1 VAGGLIV
8 AVHPFTQIV
17 ESISACV
24 TFVFVAPG
32 VRTGFGNTAPDN
44 GSTISAPTPT
54 SFALGAGEDEPD
66 GIVDEVPGAAM
77 GVVVE
82 LASVAVAVAVTAP
95 VEHPVRVRVTATH
108 RPMAPRQPFNIR
120 LDPRFTAV

>member
-1 VAGGLIV
+1 VVGGLIV

-44 GSTISAPTPT
+44 GSTISAPAPT

-82 LASVAVAVAVTAP
+82 LASVAVTAP
-95 VEHPVRVRVTATH
+95 VEHPVRVRVTATN

-120 LDPRFTAV
+120 LDPRFAAV

>member
-1 VAGGLIV
+1 MAGGLIV

-24 TFVFVAPG
+24 TFVFMAPG

-44 GSTISAPTPT
+44 GSTISAPTPTPT

-77 GVVVE
+77 GVAVE
-82 LASVAVAVAVTAP
+82 LASVAVTAP
-95 VEHPVRVRVTATH
+95 VEHPVRVRVAATN
-108 RPMAPRQPFNIR
+108 RPMAPRQPFKIR
-120 LDPRFTAV
+120 LDPRFAAV

>member
-1 VAGGLIV
+1 M
-8 AVHPFTQIV
+8 
-17 ESISACV
+17 
-24 TFVFVAPG
+24 APG

-54 SFALGAGEDEPD
+54 PTSFALGAGEDEPD
-66 GIVDEVPGAAM
+66 GIVDKVPGAAM

-95 VEHPVRVRVTATH
+95 VEHPVRVRVTATN

-120 LDPRFTAV
+120 LDPRFAAV

>member
-1 VAGGLIV
+1 MAGGLIV

-32 VRTGFGNTAPDN
+32 VRTGFGNTAPYN

-66 GIVDEVPGAAM
+66 GIVDELPGAAM

-82 LASVAVAVAVTAP
+82 LASVAVTAP
-95 VEHPVRVRVTATH
+95 AEHPVRVRVTATN
-108 RPMAPRQPFNIR
+108 RPMAPCPAFNIC
-120 LDPRFTAV
+120 LDPRFVAD